1 MDQIIH
7 ARLIEPMLPSNLVMN
22 RPLIEELRRAV
33 CDQRITFLHAPS
45 GYGKT
50 VAMCELSEI
59 LRQEG
64 HSASW
69 LSIDPA
75 LSDPTQF
82 WAHVHASFG
91 ESAFC
96 PGAEHNELA
105 GDGESLA
112 DILFQHRGEVKDE
125 RFVFFD
131 AFNRISSLSLIDDFL
146 RFCFE
151 APPEYHFVVGTRE
164 FLESFK
170 TAAFKYGEHVFEVR
184 DLTITQAEAEELV
197 RDSCGSAFSDE
208 LIVEAYR
215 DTEGWIQGI
224 KLRAQAIARN
234 ETMGIKGVINGK
246 NNLVRDYFTCNILSD
261 LPPDDVDFLIR
272 VSLFEKINR
281 SLLAFVFGSAVAIER
296 FDRLLAANVFIMNC
310 DYENE

>member
-75 LSDPTQF
+75 LSAPMQF

-96 PGAEHNELA
+96 PGADHNELA
-105 GDGESLA
+105 GDGS
-112 DILFQHRGEVKDE
+112 RW
-125 RFVFFD
+125 
-131 AFNRISSLSLIDDFL
+131 RISCFSIAEKSKTSALSSSMPL
-146 RFCFE
+146 
-151 APPEYHFVVGTRE
+151 TR
-164 FLESFK
+164 
-170 TAAFKYGEHVFEVR
+170 
-184 DLTITQAEAEELV
+184 
-197 RDSCGSAFSDE
+197 
-208 LIVEAYR
+208 
-215 DTEGWIQGI
+215 
-224 KLRAQAIARN
+224 
-234 ETMGIKGVINGK
+234 
-246 NNLVRDYFTCNILSD
+246 
-261 LPPDDVDFLIR
+261 
-272 VSLFEKINR
+272 
-281 SLLAFVFGSAVAIER
+281 
-296 FDRLLAANVFIMNC
+296 
-310 DYENE
+310 

>member
-75 LSDPTQF
+75 LSAPMQF

-96 PGAEHNELA
+96 PGADHNELA

-131 AFNRISSLSLIDDFL
+131 ALDQMSSLSLIDDFL
-146 RFCFE
+146 CFCFE

-170 TAAFKYGEHVFEVR
+170 TALSNMANIVFETR

-197 RDSCGSAFSDE
+197 WNRGGSAFSDE
-208 LIVEAYR
+208 LIFEAYR
-215 DTEGWIQGI
+215 DTEGGF
-224 KLRAQAIARN
+224 RASNCVPRQSR
-234 ETMGIKGVINGK
+234 ETRQWESKG
-246 NNLVRDYFTCNILSD
+246 
-261 LPPDDVDFLIR
+261 
-272 VSLFEKINR
+272 
-281 SLLAFVFGSAVAIER
+281 
-296 FDRLLAANVFIMNC
+296 
-310 DYENE
+310 